1 MRYRFPVTVDLLKF
15 SPEVGKCIESVNET
29 MSDFGF
35 HEKLLLRTAIY
46 SVTITTES
54 PATKAQLEFIR
65 DELEMNMR
73 EKMGEYDLRV
83 EPAEP
88 LL

>member
-1 MRYRFPVTVDLLKF
+1 MRYRFPVTVDLSKF
-15 SPEVGKCIESVNET
+15 LPEIGKYIESVNET

-35 HEKLLLRTAIY
+35 HEKLPSRTAIY

-65 DELEMNMR
+65 DEFEMNMR
-73 EKMGEYDLRV
+73 EKMGDYDLRV

-88 LL
+88 IL